1 MTQLGEGGPGENF
14 EKCSRRLA
22 VGIGHLR
29 DVLASNWNFENKVCV
44 TLIILKKYGRDCHCL
59 VEEEYDTGNIER

>member
-1 MTQLGEGGPGENF
+1 MTQLGEGGPGEIF

-29 DVLASNWNFENKVCV
+29 DVLASNWDFENKVCV
-44 TLIILKKYGRDCHCL
+44 TLIIITVR
-59 VEEEYDTGNIER
+59 